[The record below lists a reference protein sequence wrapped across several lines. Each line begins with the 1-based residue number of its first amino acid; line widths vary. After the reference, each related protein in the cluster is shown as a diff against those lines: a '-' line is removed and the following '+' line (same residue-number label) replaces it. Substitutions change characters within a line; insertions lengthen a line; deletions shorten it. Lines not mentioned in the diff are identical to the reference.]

1 MRTKTS
7 EDGADPDRAEV
18 ADRIHSAAIHLLR
31 GVRRGDSESGLS
43 PARLSVLS
51 VLVFRGRVSMGELAE
66 AEQVSLPTIS
76 RMVAALEQAG
86 LVAREKDARD
96 HRIVYLT
103 ATSQGTE
110 ILQQA
115 RTRRIQTLVNRLEA
129 LSSADVRLIGRA
141 ADILEGIT
149 AQVDATAP

>member
-1 MRTKTS
+1 
-7 EDGADPDRAEV
+7 
-18 ADRIHSAAIHLLR
+18 
-31 GVRRGDSESGLS
+31 
-43 PARLSVLS
+43 
-51 VLVFRGRVSMGELAE
+51 MGELAE